1 MRDFKKLREQALRQ
15 QQRQEDFFQEGD
27 HVMSALSGEKGTI
40 KRVGGNYAIVISE
53 SGEMF
58 RSWIKDIR
66 HVNVTESINK
76 ERKRSIF
83 TNGTS
88 EAIDSRKT

>member
-1 MRDFKKLREQALRQ
+1 MRNFKHLREQALRQ
-15 QQRQEDFFQEGD
+15 QQRHEDFFQEGD
-27 HVMSALSGEKGTI
+27 FVMSALTGEKGTI

-58 RSWIKDIR
+58 RSWIKDVR
-66 HVNVTESINK
+66 HVNVKETINK

-83 TNGTS
+83 DNNGTS
-88 EAIDSRKT
+88 KTND

>member
-27 HVMSALSGEKGTI
+27 HVMSALTGEKG
-40 KRVGGNYAIVISE
+40 YAIVISE

-66 HVNVTESINK
+66 HVNVTDSINK

-88 EAIDSRKT
+88 ETND

>member
-15 QQRQEDFFQEGD
+15 QQSHDDFFQAGD
-27 HVMSALSGEKGTI
+27 FVMSALTGEKGTI
-40 KRVGGNYAIVISE
+40 KRVGGHYAIVIEE
-53 SGEMF
+53 SGYMF

-66 HVNVTESINK
+66 HVNVTDSINK

-88 EAIDSRKT
+88 ETNDNS

>member
-1 MRDFKKLREQALRQ
+1 MKDFKKLREEALRQ
-15 QQRQEDFFQEGD
+15 QQRQQDFFQEGD
-27 HVMSALSGEKGTI
+27 VVMSALTGEKGTI

-53 SGEMF
+53 SGDMF

-76 ERKRSIF
+76 ERKSSIF
-83 TNGTS
+83 KNGKTKTN
-88 EAIDSRKT
+88 D

>member
-1 MRDFKKLREQALRQ
+1 MKDFKKLREEALRQ
-15 QQRQEDFFQEGD
+15 QQRQQEFFQEGD
-27 HVMSALSGEKGTI
+27 VVMSALTGEKGTI

-53 SGEMF
+53 SGDMF

-76 ERKRSIF
+76 ERKSSIF
-83 TNGTS
+83 KNGKTKTN
-88 EAIDSRKT
+88 D

>member
-15 QQRQEDFFQEGD
+15 QQRHEEFFQEGD
-27 HVMSALSGEKGTI
+27 AVMSALSGEKGVI
-40 KRVGGNYAIVISE
+40 KRVGGNYAIVIGE
-53 SGEMF
+53 SGDMF

-83 TNGTS
+83 DNNGTS
-88 EAIDSRKT
+88 KTNY

>member
-15 QQRQEDFFQEGD
+15 QQRHDDLFQEGD
-27 HVMSALSGEKGTI
+27 IVMSALTGEKGTI
-40 KRVGGNYAIVISE
+40 KRVGGNYAIVIAE

-66 HVNVTESINK
+66 HVNVTDSINK

-88 EAIDSRKT
+88 ETIDSRKT

>member
-1 MRDFKKLREQALRQ
+1 MKDFRKLREEALRQ
-15 QQRQEDFFQEGD
+15 QQRQQEFFQEGD
-27 HVMSALSGEKGTI
+27 TVMSSLTGDKGCI
-40 KRVGGNYAIVISE
+40 HRVGGNYAIVITE

-66 HVNVTESINK
+66 HVNVRESINK

-88 EAIDSRKT
+88 EANDNA

>member
-15 QQRQEDFFQEGD
+15 QQRQEDFFKEGD
-27 HVMSALSGEKGTI
+27 IVMSSLTGDKGHI
-40 KRVGGNYAIVISE
+40 HRVGGNYAIVISE

-88 EAIDSRKT
+88 EANDNA